1 MAGTG
6 APADRLNVLL
16 ITADQLRGDFL
27 GYAGHPTVRTPNLD
41 ALAAEGV
48 AFPNAYSP
56 VPVCV
61 PARYAMMT
69 GRTAVSLGVRG
80 NASVPIPAQCLTLP
94 DAFARAGYA
103 TGAFG
108 KMHFTPWDEP
118 YGFATF
124 TVSEEGRQA
133 GRDGGQGDAYQ
144 RYLRTTGW
152 GGWERAH
159 GIGNNDVRTSSSP
172 LPLEHYH
179 TTWCAR
185 ETERWLRGRVAA
197 DPERPFFAW
206 CSFTKPHSPYDPPE
220 PYDRLYDPRAFPP
233 PVGGAA
239 DLEGLSPFYEEARR
253 GRMLD
258 ALGPEQV
265 QRARAMYAGNVTL
278 IDHAVGELRRTLR
291 ELGVAGRTVV
301 LFTADHGD
309 LLGDH
314 GLFFKA
320 TFFRAAW
327 HVPFV
332 VFAPGRASGGRRDPR
347 FLASEDVYPTLLDVA
362 LGGGAGADVAEA
374 AAGADASGANGRSA
388 LAGAGAARDTVFGSV
403 GPAPRAQHAARNERW
418 SYVLHARGA
427 YEELYDLRADPE
439 ERRNLAGAAEHA
451 AVGRELRSG
460 LERWLAACGDRQCL
474 DDAGHLRSDPA
485 ARGWTPDPPP
495 RHGLGLRPY

>member
-1 MAGTG
+1 M
-6 APADRLNVLL
+6 
-16 ITADQLRGDFL
+16 
-27 GYAGHPTVRTPNLD
+27 
-41 ALAAEGV
+41 

-69 GRTAVSLGVRG
+69 GRSAVSIGVRG
-80 NASVPIPAQCLTLP
+80 NASVPIPPECVTLP
-94 DAFARAGYA
+94 AAFARAGYA

-108 KMHFTPWDEP
+108 KMHFAPWDEP
-118 YGFATF
+118 YGFETF

-133 GRDGGQGDAYQ
+133 GRDGGLGDAYQ

-185 ETERWLRGRVAA
+185 ETAGWLRRRVAEA
-197 DPERPFFAW
+197 PQRPFFAW

-220 PYDRLYDPRAFPP
+220 PYDRLYDPRTFPP
-233 PVGGAA
+233 PIGDAS
-239 DLEGLSPFYEEARR
+239 DLEGLSPAYQEIRH

-258 ALGPEQV
+258 ALGWEQV
-265 QRARAMYAGNVTL
+265 QRARAMYAGNVSL
-278 IDHAVGELRRTLR
+278 IDHAVGGLRRTLQ

-332 VFAPGRASGGRRDPR
+332 VYAPGRATGGRRDPR
-347 FLASEDVYPTLLDVA
+347 FLASEDVYPTLLDLA
-362 LGGGAGADVAEA
+362 LGAGEGGGNAGTGGNAGRRPGAALWPDRGRRGTPSSAPSDRRRAPSTRRAPSAGATCSTPAAATKSCTTCASIPRSAGTWPDRRRRPPPGASCAPGWKPGSPPAATGRAWTSPATCGPIRERGAG
-374 AAGADASGANGRSA
+374 
-388 LAGAGAARDTVFGSV
+388 
-403 GPAPRAQHAARNERW
+403 
-418 SYVLHARGA
+418 
-427 YEELYDLRADPE
+427 
-439 ERRNLAGAAEHA
+439 RR
-451 AVGRELRSG
+451 
-460 LERWLAACGDRQCL
+460 
-474 DDAGHLRSDPA
+474 
-485 ARGWTPDPPP
+485 TPP

>member
-1 MAGTG
+1 MTAGSEREDG
-6 APADRLNVLL
+6 RLNVLL

-27 GYAGHPTVRTPNLD
+27 GYAGHPTVLTPNLD

-80 NASVPIPAQCLTLP
+80 NAAVPIPEACVTLP
-94 DAFARAGYA
+94 QAFGRAGYA

-118 YGFATF
+118 YGFETF

-159 GIGNNDVRTSSSP
+159 GIGNNDVRTSASP

-185 ETERWLRGRVAA
+185 ETARWLRRQVAA
-197 DPERPFFAW
+197 APERPFFAW

-233 PVGGAA
+233 PIGDAA
-239 DLEGLSPFYEEARR
+239 DLAALSPAYQEMRR

-278 IDHAVGELRRTLR
+278 IDHAVGELRRTLQ

-332 VFAPGRASGGRRDPR
+332 VFAPHRASGGRRDPR
-347 FLASEDVYPTLLDVA
+347 FLASEDVYPTLLDLA
-362 LGGGAGADVAEA
+362 FGA
-374 AAGADASGANGRSA
+374 AAAERGLADGRSA
-388 LAGAGAARDTVFGSV
+388 LAGAGAARDTVYGSV
-403 GPAPRAQHAARNERW
+403 GPPPRAQHAARTARW

-439 ERRNLAGAAEHA
+439 ERHNLAGR
-451 AVGRELRSG
+451 VGVAGAQDGLRAG
-460 LERWLAACGDRQCL
+460 LEAWLAACGDRGCL
-474 DDAGHLRSDPA
+474 DEDGHLRADPGV
-485 ARGWTPDPPP
+485 RGWTPEPPP